1 MLAGN
6 PEIISKCHLGC
17 RAHIDIVVFYCRL
30 LLVYLRYCN
39 LRSEV
44 STESTIT
51 LAHTTKRIYVIR
63 SA

>member
-39 LRSEV
+39 L
-44 STESTIT
+44 
-51 LAHTTKRIYVIR
+51 
-63 SA
+63 